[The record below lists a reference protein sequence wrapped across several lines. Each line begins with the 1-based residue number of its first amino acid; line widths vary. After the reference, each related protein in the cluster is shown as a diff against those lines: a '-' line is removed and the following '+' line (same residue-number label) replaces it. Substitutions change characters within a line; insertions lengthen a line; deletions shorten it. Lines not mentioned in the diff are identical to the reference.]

1 VQVRVPVQTVEVSG
15 GWPDDADDPRAVGRA
30 FVAARQAV
38 IAAVE
43 AWGRGRPVAELEA
56 GLVHVLRARR
66 GFMAPEEIDLEA
78 RRISDPDWAVKDPE
92 AARRL
97 LPR

>member
-1 VQVRVPVQTVEVSG
+1 
-15 GWPDDADDPRAVGRA
+15 
-30 FVAARQAV
+30 
-38 IAAVE
+38 
-43 AWGRGRPVAELEA
+43 
-56 GLVHVLRARR
+56 
-66 GFMAPEEIDLEA
+66 MAPEEIDLEA